1 MYVGMNYTQIDRT
14 NCMDIILCEFPD
26 FRSQWD
32 EHLEAWPP
40 FLDRPV
46 AIDID
51 EFANFALE
59 LISVGVEAEID
70 RLAATIE
77 VMLVEGDSV
86 ICYAFRMMF
95 LKSIANYSERNG
107 VSIDRFVSRLE
118 PTAAYYFQALDTNW
132 DNKIP
137 VVIPDRESDVEIDSS
152 HH

>member
-26 FRSQWD
+26 FRTQWD
-32 EHLEAWPP
+32 EHLADWPP
-40 FLDRPV
+40 FIDRPV

-51 EFANFALE
+51 EFATFALK

-95 LKSIANYSERNG
+95 LKSIFNYSQRHG
-107 VSIDRFVSRLE
+107 LPIDRFVSHLQ
-118 PTAAYYFQALDTNW
+118 PTAAYYFQSLDTNW
-132 DNKIP
+132 DHKIP
-137 VVIPDRESDVEIDSS
+137 VVIPDAQTDSS